1 MGQKNLPQQ
10 IEHLRNQV
18 DQLKQSLDQTLATF
32 EDLTGKTSTLAN
44 EARQM
49 VNVLGEESQPSGNL
63 WGLLV
68 VLALGAGAVWLI
80 SPDTF
85 AAIKDFVTS
94 QTNAM
99 SGQRPTNSPNA

>member
-1 MGQKNLPQQ
+1 MGQRNLPQQ
-10 IEHLRNQV
+10 IERLHNQV

-49 VNVLGEESQPSGNL
+49 VDVLGEEPQPSGGL

-68 VLALGAGAVWLI
+68 VVALGAGAIWLI

-85 AAIKDFVTS
+85 NAIKDYFTS
-94 QTNAM
+94 QTNAV
-99 SGQRPTNSPNA
+99 SGQSSTNMGQS